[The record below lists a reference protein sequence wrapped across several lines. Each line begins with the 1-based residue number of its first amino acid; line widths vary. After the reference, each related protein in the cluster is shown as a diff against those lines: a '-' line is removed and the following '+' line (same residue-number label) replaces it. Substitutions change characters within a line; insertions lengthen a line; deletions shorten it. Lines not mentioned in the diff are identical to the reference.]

1 MKGMMISRSIVAKK
15 MFENP
20 EGIQIEVYSDH
31 DNTLKI
37 EEARYDQLHD
47 GAASAHMSLNYFLN
61 QGNDDANPELL
72 VQCPPSID
80 LPKSESKN
88 LVLLIS

>member
-20 EGIQIEVYSDH
+20 EGIQIDVYSDH

-47 GAASAHMSLNYFLN
+47 GAASAHMNLNYFLN